1 MYCNVMSCHV
11 MSCILCCCFFIMTRE
26 IKSTT
31 ELSISRHLT
40 AVQHNVPVLGQLKS
54 EDECL
59 GALSLTLPLSP
70 AYTSSF
76 SCLHFLF
83 LLLTLPLSPA
93 YTSMSPYWS
102 SILIIFKWKEFSVR
116 ESVYR
121 DQLARVLED
130 ARVKNAMMLE
140 AQRQVLLP
148 SSLLGVVWC
157 GVVYFDWL
165 LTWSSNW

>member
-1 MYCNVMSCHV
+1 MSCHVMSCHV

-76 SCLHFLF
+76 SCLHFHVPLLIIHSHYLQMKGVLCARISLQGSASESAGGRESQERHDAGSPETGRHTVLF
-83 LLLTLPLSPA
+83 SSPLSL
-93 YTSMSPYWS
+93 MCW
-102 SILIIFKWKEFSVR
+102 VR
-116 ESVYR
+116 CDV
-121 DQLARVLED
+121 
-130 ARVKNAMMLE
+130 M
-140 AQRQVLLP
+140 
-148 SSLLGVVWC
+148 WC
-157 GVVYFDWL
+157 GVYYWYL
-165 LTWSSNW
+165 PWSTNW